1 MDKENLSKINL
12 SKEWKHRVLSTVILN
27 LRQNISKSNRQE
39 LYKKIVWSAELKKRV
54 IQNML
59 DNIDSKKKCL
69 CEEAKKKLNEL
80 KNNN

>member
-39 LYKKIVWSAELKKRV
+39 LYKKIVWSAELKKKSNTEYVR
-54 IQNML
+54 QYRL
-59 DNIDSKKKCL
+59 
-69 CEEAKKKLNEL
+69 
-80 KNNN
+80 